1 MFARSVNLRLKPNGV
16 AGLPKTCLLI
26 CCDTSQSRCVNQH
39 DGDGRWTKALSE
51 ENGNRE

>member
-1 MFARSVNLRLKPNGV
+1 MFARSVLRLKPNGV
-16 AGLPKTCLLI
+16 ARLTQTLAPDLLRYI
-26 CCDTSQSRCVNQH
+26 SVQGVAQH

>member
-26 CCDTSQSRCVNQH
+26 CCDTSQSRAKTSMTATVAGQ
-39 DGDGRWTKALSE
+39 KL
-51 ENGNRE
+51 